1 MGAVQGSVF
10 GGGVRIDQ
18 KDNTEKS
25 IFCNFMTKIMTFLDF
40 RNSGREKS
48 FFREIGGRA
57 SVLVPEMQ

>member
-25 IFCNFMTKIMTFLDF
+25 IFGIFMTKNVTFSDF
-40 RNSGREKS
+40 RNSGREKL
-48 FFREIGGRA
+48 FFRELGGRA
-57 SVLVPEMQ
+57 GG